1 VREGDRSR
9 GWESARGASFPA
21 RVVARL
27 KSPSDVRQLRV
38 LSHEFK
44 IASSARVSVACVDRE
59 TGGIVVKRLGTL
71 RFDSNGESGYRAR
84 ELKTVHVNVKDATEV
99 RLEFPG
105 CHENAKN
112 DGRQIGLIAL
122 TIIGETSVGLD
133 RFGESRGERA
143 PLLSQRPGA
152 SLDVDEVD
160 AVTAEKIRE
169 VMVRKEHAVDAED
182 YDEAKRLRGVIAK
195 LREFGLKVKVL
206 QEQKMRAVDAEDY
219 DEAKRLKIE
228 IDKMRSNGY
237 EDAFAAASSKTSSPR
252 VAEIAKEPAPE
263 AAVVLPPSP
272 SMVSP
277 RAAFSFDDV
286 PIRSKHADAMRAMAS
301 SGQPSSPRREDV
313 SESFDRAMG
322 SASYTAQDQPP
333 RPRPLEIS
341 SKTNSSFDDGAVRIN
356 YDEIPAKASGR
367 RVPPELE
374 KEAEAFFEQEEE
386 EKVAAARAEAARA
399 KDENELPEPLPLS
412 PSEQVNSAAII
423 TVFGEEV
430 VVRLYSQ
437 VWLHRESALQEI
449 NTRLIDAWENPET
462 SNVFGGD
469 ARETFNVLCK
479 TLGDRL
485 FNDKVANVTCA
496 AAITLASA
504 AKAFAEHVSAR
515 DVRDAVGESISL
527 LVDKLGDTNPRL
539 RESVREAMHSFASD
553 APAGVSIL
561 AHALCKP
568 VQKLSVWRVLTGR
581 LTLLV
586 ELIPTYGLD
595 APEKENSFALE
606 EVMKFA
612 TKCFDSANGEAR
624 GMAMKVVM
632 ACVDIVGARVRRYLP
647 RTLKSAIRDA
657 IETAID
663 ENEDPYDI
671 RGRSASASKS
681 PTTSSSPWMRS
692 PTPAKSPS
700 SRSDRGIDWHDRSSS
715 VGDDVPPELSANV
728 ALLEREITR
737 RIETHGE
744 KHPDVAAA
752 MNDLATLYSEN
763 EVFARALALF
773 ERALGIQEETLGAS
787 HPETVQTLTDLA
799 ICHLDREDNRLGRPL
814 LERALEMQIQILG
827 PDHPDVGAIRD
838 VLASLEDEP

>member
-1 VREGDRSR
+1 MREGDRSR

-122 TIIGETSVGLD
+122 TIIGEPSVGLD
-133 RFGESRGERA
+133 RVGEGRGERA
-143 PLLSQRPGA
+143 PLLSRRPGVA
-152 SLDVDEVD
+152 LDADDEVD
-160 AVTAEKIRE
+160 ALTAEKIRE
-169 VMVRKEHAVDAED
+169 VMMRKEHAVDAED
-182 YDEAKRLRGVIAK
+182 YDEAKRLRDVIAK

-237 EDAFAAASSKTSSPR
+237 EDAFAAASSKRSSPR
-252 VAEIAKEPAPE
+252 STEIAREPQE
-263 AAVVLPPSP
+263 AVVLPPSP
-272 SMVSP
+272 SLVSP

-286 PIRSKHADAMRAMAS
+286 PIRSKHADAMRAVAS
-301 SGQPSSPRREDV
+301 SGHNSSPRREDV
-313 SESFDRAMG
+313 SESLERV
-322 SASYTAQDQPP
+322 ASTVEDPPP
-333 RPRPLEIS
+333 RPRPLDIS
-341 SKTNSSFDDGAVRIN
+341 AKTNTSVNVGAIGIS

-374 KEAEAFFEQEEE
+374 EEAAAFFEEEEE
-386 EKVAAARAEAARA
+386 EKVATAKAEAARA
-399 KDENELPEPLPLS
+399 KEENELPEPLPLS

-423 TVFGEEV
+423 AVFGEEV

-437 VWLHRESALQEI
+437 VWLHRESALQDI

-462 SNVFGGD
+462 SNVFGAD

-539 RESVREAMHSFASD
+539 RESIREAMHSFASD
-553 APAGVSIL
+553 APGGVSIL
-561 AHALCKP
+561 ANALCKP

-581 LTLLV
+581 LTLLI
-586 ELIPTYGLD
+586 ELVPTYGLD

-606 EVMKFA
+606 QVMKFA

-671 RGRSASASKS
+671 RGRSASSSKS
-681 PTTSSSPWMRS
+681 PTTSASPWMPS

-700 SRSDRGIDWHDRSSS
+700 ARSDRGMNWHDRSPS
-715 VGDDVPPELSANV
+715 VRDDVPPELAANV
-728 ALLEREITR
+728 SLLEREITR

-752 MNDLATLYSEN
+752 MNDLATLFSEN
-763 EVFARALALF
+763 EIFVRALALF
-773 ERALGIQEETLGAS
+773 ERALGIQEATLGAS

-814 LERALEMQIQILG
+814 LERALEMQTNLLG